1 MQLYYLRVL
10 LLLLFN
16 CCFFIQSQRKELYQ
30 SFRHQVDTVNDKVI
44 ALTFD
49 DGPHEILTPQLLDVL
64 KKYNVSCT
72 FYVMGIKVKMHPEI
86 IKRAVDEGHEIGN
99 HGWDHPVMS
108 KISRELLH
116 DQINNTNV
124 VINKAIKMNPATM
137 RPPYGKTNGGMNRF
151 LAINENLPV
160 ILWSL
165 DIIDWKFPSTD
176 EIVTRITKYVQP
188 GDIILAHDIFKNT
201 IASMPKLIEAALN
214 LGYRFST
221 VSNLIHKDLK
231 GSS

>member
-1 MQLYYLRVL
+1 MLRRYSPKISLPSRLVARAVLSDQILRFAVAAARVECIMQICYLRVL

-16 CCFFIQSQRKELYQ
+16 CCFFIQSQRKEFYQ
-30 SFRHQVDTVNDKVI
+30 NFRHQIDTVNDKVI

-49 DGPHEILTPQLLDVL
+49 DGPHEILTPRLLDVL

-116 DQINNTNV
+116 DQINTTNL
-124 VINKAIKMNPATM
+124 VINKAINMNPATM
-137 RPPYGKTNGGMNRF
+137 RPPYSLTYSPTHLLTHLLTHSPTHSPTHSLTYSLTYSLTHLGMVRRM
-151 LAINENLPV
+151 AE
-160 ILWSL
+160 
-165 DIIDWKFPSTD
+165 
-176 EIVTRITKYVQP
+176 
-188 GDIILAHDIFKNT
+188 
-201 IASMPKLIEAALN
+201 
-214 LGYRFST
+214 
-221 VSNLIHKDLK
+221 
-231 GSS
+231 